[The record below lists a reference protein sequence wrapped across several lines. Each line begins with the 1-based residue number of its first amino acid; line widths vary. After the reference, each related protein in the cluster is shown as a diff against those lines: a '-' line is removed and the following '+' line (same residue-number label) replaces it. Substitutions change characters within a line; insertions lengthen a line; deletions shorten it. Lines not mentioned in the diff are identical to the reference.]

1 MKAVRQKLK
10 SQQGASI
17 LLALLFFLICILVA
31 VSLLMAAVSNAGKI
45 RSNREEHQK
54 HLAVSSALELV
65 CDDFLKATYTVRYN
79 FTAESA
85 DGEKTKNIYDNFFGN
100 CDSVGADYIKKAIE
114 LDLNLVAKQQ
124 MLADLERFDAMD
136 VSQAEYSCD
145 FQEFGQNPASESGR
159 TFIIRPDSPEYPQL
173 EKEVKVVISVQP
185 GYVIQ
190 LRAELDDYIMQAELI
205 PVDDTIHLLSPSEA
219 VAGEN
224 TTASLHWK
232 KNYVVKNTE
241 ETGNTP

>member
-65 CDDFLKATYTVRYN
+65 CDDFLTITYTVTYK
-79 FTAESA
+79 FEKESLV
-85 DGEKTKNIYDNFFGN
+85 GGGIRNNYTEFFGA
-100 CDSVGADYIKKAIE
+100 CSSTEAVYLKKVLE
-114 LDLNLVAKQQ
+114 GDLNAVAKQQ
-124 MLADLERFDAMD
+124 MLEDWDRFA
-136 VSQAEYSCD
+136 AEDETAVYNCD
-145 FQEFGQNPASESGR
+145 FQDFGLNPVSEHVFTIQPVSE
-159 TFIIRPDSPEYPQL
+159 EYPQL
-173 EKEVKVVISVQP
+173 EEAVKIVISVQT

-205 PVDDTIHLLSPSEA
+205 PVDEAIHLLSPSEA
-219 VAGEN
+219 VVGEN
-224 TTASLHWK
+224 EIAPFHWK

>member
-65 CDDFLKATYTVRYN
+65 CDDFLTVTYTVKYE
-79 FTAESA
+79 FAKESPE
-85 DGEKTKNIYDNFFGN
+85 GGRIQNNYMGFFGD
-100 CDSVGADYIKKAIE
+100 CSSAEVYIKKALE
-114 LDLNLVAKQQ
+114 EDLNAVAKQQ
-124 MLADLERFDAMD
+124 MQEDWDRFAADDLAAD
-136 VSQAEYSCD
+136 YNCD
-145 FQEFGQNPASESGR
+145 FQDFGLNPASEHAFTIQPVSA
-159 TFIIRPDSPEYPQL
+159 EYPQL
-173 EKEVKVVISVQP
+173 EEAVKIVISVQT

-190 LRAELDDYIMQAELI
+190 LKAELDDYTMQAELI
-205 PVDDTIHLLSPSEA
+205 PVDDTIHLLSPLGA

-232 KNYVVKNTE
+232 KNYVVENTE

>member
-1 MKAVRQKLK
+1 M
-10 SQQGASI
+10 
-17 LLALLFFLICILVA
+17 
-31 VSLLMAAVSNAGKI
+31 
-45 RSNREEHQK
+45 
-54 HLAVSSALELV
+54 
-65 CDDFLKATYTVRYN
+65 
-79 FTAESA
+79 
-85 DGEKTKNIYDNFFGN
+85 
-100 CDSVGADYIKKAIE
+100 
-114 LDLNLVAKQQ
+114 
-124 MLADLERFDAMD
+124 
-136 VSQAEYSCD
+136 
-145 FQEFGQNPASESGR
+145 
-159 TFIIRPDSPEYPQL
+159 
-173 EKEVKVVISVQP
+173 ISVQP

>member
-65 CDDFLKATYTVRYN
+65 CDDFLTVTYTVTYK
-79 FTAESA
+79 F
-85 DGEKTKNIYDNFFGN
+85 EKVNLEGGRIQNNYTEFFGA
-100 CDSVGADYIKKAIE
+100 CSSAEAVYIKKALE
-114 LDLNLVAKQQ
+114 EDLNAIAKQQ
-124 MLADLERFDAMD
+124 MQEDRDRFA
-136 VSQAEYSCD
+136 AEDETAVYNCD
-145 FQEFGQNPASESGR
+145 FQDFGQDPASEHVFTIQPVSA
-159 TFIIRPDSPEYPQL
+159 EYPQL
-173 EKEVKVVISVQP
+173 EEAVKIVISVQQ

-205 PVDDTIHLLSPSEA
+205 PVDEAIHLLNPSEA
-219 VAGEN
+219 VPGEN
-224 TTASLHWK
+224 AIAPFHWK